1 MTRLRNDQLTGSVG
15 DFVRAI
21 ALGSLDMADAQLTAC
36 ALLGIPQPNPAGT
49 ARAVIADMSATMED
63 EVRLL
68 RFQVWRRKM
77 LAEARLRAE
86 WRARAWELE
95 PTERD
100 EEK

>member
-1 MTRLRNDQLTGSVG
+1 MTRLRNDQLAGSVG

-21 ALGSLDMADAQLTAC
+21 ALGSLDTADAQLTAC

-49 ARAVIADMSATMED
+49 ARAVIAEMSATMED
-63 EVRLL
+63 EVRLPS
-68 RFQVWRRKM
+68 FQTY
-77 LAEARLRAE
+77 EARRQAE